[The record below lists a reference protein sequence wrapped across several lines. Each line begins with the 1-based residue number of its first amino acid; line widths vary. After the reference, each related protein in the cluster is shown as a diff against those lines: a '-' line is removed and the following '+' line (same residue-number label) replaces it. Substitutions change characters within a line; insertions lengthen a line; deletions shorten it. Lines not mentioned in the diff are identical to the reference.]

1 MFQILKQTNIDF
13 MSRRKVFLT
22 FSGCLMILSLIV
34 LGVKWLNLGIEFTG
48 GTEMQLK
55 YAAAPDLSDI
65 RTALKDAGLG
75 NPVVTTIGAP
85 ELHEVYIRLGVQAED
100 GEEGDLTSQVMGALH
115 TAEDKANH
123 GSGLTNLNETN
134 QEELQGK
141 LRAAPGLG
149 REDADALAAA
159 ISELRRENAVIVSYE
174 DLEGLP
180 GMTPDARA
188 YLENQTFIGKFA
200 LRSQSF
206 IGPAIGAEL
215 LEKAMWAILG
225 SLAGVLLYIGV
236 RFQFQWG
243 VAAMAALFHDTVITL
258 GLFSLFNQQ
267 MSLPVVAAFLT
278 LIGYSV
284 NDTVVVFDRIRENL
298 RLRGNQKLVDVV
310 NNSINQTLSRTVI
323 TSGSTWFVVVGLWI
337 LGGEALR
344 PFAFVLTIGVI
355 VGTYSSICIAS
366 PVLVIWREA
375 ILRKKMG
382 GGARNS

>member
-13 MSRRKVFLT
+13 MSHRKGYLA
-22 FSGCLMILSLIV
+22 FSGLLMIISLSV

-48 GTEMQLK
+48 GTEMQVK
-55 YAAAPDLSDI
+55 YVAAPDLSDI
-65 RTALKDAGLG
+65 RTSLKDAGLG

-85 ELHEVYIRLGVQAED
+85 ELHEVYIRLGVKAED
-100 GEEGDLTSQVMGALH
+100 GEEGDLTTQVMGALH
-115 TAEDKANH
+115 SAEDKANH
-123 GSGLTNLNETN
+123 DSGMINLNETN
-134 QEELQGK
+134 QEALQAK
-141 LRAAPGLG
+141 LRAAPGFT
-149 REDADALAAA
+149 EEEADTLAAS
-159 ISELRRENAVIVSYE
+159 ISDYRRENAVIASYE
-174 DLEGLP
+174 DLDGLA
-180 GMTPDARA
+180 GMTPAAKEYFRS
-188 YLENQTFIGKFA
+188 QMFIGKFA

-243 VAAMAALFHDTVITL
+243 VAALAALFHDTVITL

-267 MSLPVVAAFLT
+267 MSLPVVAAYLT

-310 NNSINQTLSRTVI
+310 NKSLNQTMSRTVI

-366 PVLVIWREA
+366 PVLVLWREA
-375 ILRKKMG
+375 IIRKKVG
-382 GGARNS
+382 GSARKS

>member
-13 MSRRKVFLT
+13 MSRRKIFLA
-22 FSGCLMILSLIV
+22 FSGVLLILALSV

-48 GTEMQLK
+48 GTEMQVK
-55 YAAAPDLSDI
+55 YVTAPDLSAI
-65 RTALKDAGLG
+65 RSALKDAGLG

-85 ELHEVYIRLGVQAED
+85 ELNEVYVRLGVAAES

-115 TAEDKANH
+115 TAQDKANH
-123 GSGLTNLNETN
+123 DSGMINLNETN
-134 QEELQGK
+134 EEALHAKLQASPDIGE
-141 LRAAPGLG
+141 
-149 REDADALAAA
+149 EDADALAAS
-159 ISELRRENAVIVSYE
+159 ISEYRRENAVIKSYE
-174 DLEGLP
+174 DLAGLA
-180 GMTPDARA
+180 GMTPGAME
-188 YLENQTFIGKFA
+188 YLRNQMFIGKFA

-225 SLAGVLLYIGV
+225 SLAGVLIYIGI

-243 VAAMAALFHDTVITL
+243 VAALAALFHDTAITL

-267 MSLPVVAAFLT
+267 MTLPVVAAFLT

-284 NDTVVVFDRIRENL
+284 NDTVVVFDRIRENV

-310 NNSINQTLSRTVI
+310 NKSINQTLSRTVI

-366 PVLVIWREA
+366 PVLVLWKEA
-375 ILRKKMG
+375 TLRRKG
-382 GGARNS
+382 GGSVRQS

>member
-13 MSRRKVFLT
+13 MSRRKVYLA
-22 FSGCLMILSLIV
+22 FSGLLVIISLAI
-34 LGVKWLNLGIEFTG
+34 LGVKWLNMGIEFTG
-48 GTEMQLK
+48 GTEMQVK
-55 YAAAPDLSDI
+55 YVASPDLSDI
-65 RTALKDAGLG
+65 RTALKAAGLG
-75 NPVVTTIGAP
+75 NPVVTTIGDTD
-85 ELHEVYIRLGVQAED
+85 LHEVYIRLGVKAED
-100 GEEGDLTSQVMGALH
+100 GKEGDLTSRVMGALH
-115 TAEDKANH
+115 TTADKANH
-123 GSGLTNLNETN
+123 DSGMVNLNETN
-134 QEELQGK
+134 QEALQLK
-141 LRAAPGLG
+141 LRAAPLLTDD
-149 REDADALAAA
+149 EADALAAS
-159 ISELRRENAVIVSYE
+159 ISVYRRENAVIGSYE
-174 DLEGLP
+174 ELDSLA
-180 GMTPDARA
+180 GMTPGAME
-188 YLENQTFIGKFA
+188 YLRNQMFIGQFA

-215 LEKAMWAILG
+215 LEKAMWAVLG
-225 SLAGVLLYIGV
+225 SLAGVLLYIGI

-243 VAAMAALFHDTVITL
+243 VAALAALFHDTVITL

-310 NNSINQTLSRTVI
+310 NKSLNQTLSRTVI

-375 ILRKKMG
+375 ILRKKVG